1 MGLQN
6 AFVNLNDQD
15 EGLQLLKPCGFKF
28 QIHGV
33 TYPNVDTDSSAINK
47 KIQFFEI

>member
-15 EGLQLLKPCGFKF
+15 EGLQLLKNRPGLSLR
-28 QIHGV
+28 
-33 TYPNVDTDSSAINK
+33 YM
-47 KIQFFEI
+47 E